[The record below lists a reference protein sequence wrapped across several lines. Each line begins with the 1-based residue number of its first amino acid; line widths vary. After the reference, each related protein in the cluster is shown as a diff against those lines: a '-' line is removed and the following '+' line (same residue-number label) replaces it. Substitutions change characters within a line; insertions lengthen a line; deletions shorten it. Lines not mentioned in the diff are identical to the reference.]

1 MAIFAYENIKKGNKI
16 RRGKATLQTKILKF
30 STKSISSYETTI
42 CLLLVF
48 VLLLLEIPTK
58 SAEGRGEGVCVD
70 CFFLN
75 AGS

>member
-1 MAIFAYENIKKGNKI
+1 MN
-16 RRGKATLQTKILKF
+16 LHTKILKF

-58 SAEGRGEGVCVD
+58 SAEGEGGGGVCGL
-70 CFFLN
+70 FLFECRKLKEA
-75 AGS
+75 AGSEFQLWGTTK